1 MNPTRSN
8 PMEPVPDAPVDWVPT
23 LKRLSRR
30 LLAMGENR
38 LELLSVEVQEGR
50 DRLIQDLLLALAVA
64 GFAMIA
70 LLAGSAA
77 LVVLFWTS
85 SALMVLLVLMVVY
98 GAVGVAL
105 FVHLNRRLRAWQA
118 LSATLDQIRKDRQCM
133 DQWIP

>member
-1 MNPTRSN
+1 
-8 PMEPVPDAPVDWVPT
+8 MEPVQDTRTDWVPT
-23 LKRLSRR
+23 LKRFSRR
-30 LLAMGENR
+30 LLALGENR

-64 GFAMIA
+64 GFAMTA

-85 SALMVLLVLMVVY
+85 SALAVLLGLMAVY

-105 FVHLNRRLRAWQA
+105 FLHLNRRLKAWQA
-118 LSATLDQIRKDRQCM
+118 LSATLDQFRKDRQCL

>member
-1 MNPTRSN
+1 
-8 PMEPVPDAPVDWVPT
+8 MEPVQDIRSDWAPIV
-23 LKRLSRR
+23 KRFSRR

-64 GFAMIA
+64 GFSMIA

-77 LVVLFWTS
+77 LVVLFWAS
-85 SALMVLLVLMVVY
+85 SALTVLLGLMAVY
-98 GAVGVAL
+98 GAVGVVL
-105 FVHLNRRLRAWQA
+105 FLHLNRRLRAWQA
-118 LSATLDQIRKDRQCM
+118 LSATLDQLRKDRQCL